1 MRIGSVLGAAIALAV
16 APIAQAQAPVTAP
29 AAQAIDP
36 ARLAAA
42 QKAVT
47 ALVPDGVYARMMRDQ
62 YPAMME
68 VMMREMMGMKGSEMG
83 QPDQAGKTMAE
94 LAREHDPAFE
104 ERMRIM
110 TRVMGDEMGTVMGQM
125 EPGVR
130 AGLSRAFAR
139 RFTAPQL
146 ADMNRFFMTPSGK
159 AFANDYLL
167 MFADPEM
174 MREMAALAPQMM
186 RAMPAVM
193 DKVKKATAHLPPPPK
208 PKDAQTD

>member
-1 MRIGSVLGAAIALAV
+1 MKTLVILGTALLLSPPV
-16 APIAQAQAPVTAP
+16 AQAQAPAAAP
-29 AAQAIDP
+29 SAQPVDP

-42 QKAVT
+42 QKAVA
-47 ALVPDGVYARMMRDQ
+47 ALVPEGVYVRMMRDQ

-68 VMMREMMGMKGSEMG
+68 VMMREMMGMKGSEFG
-83 QPDQAGKTMAE
+83 QGDANGKTMAE
-94 LAREHDPAFE
+94 LARQHDPAFE

-110 TRVMGDEMGTVMGQM
+110 TGIMGQEMGTVMGQM

-130 AGLSRAFAR
+130 AGLARAFAR
-139 RFTAPQL
+139 RFTAAQL
-146 ADMNRFFMTPSGK
+146 ADMNAFFLTPSGK

-174 MREMAALAPQMM
+174 MREMTKLAPEMM
-186 RAMPAVM
+186 RAMPAIM

-208 PKDAQTD
+208 AKGAQDD

>member
-1 MRIGSVLGAAIALAV
+1 MKRLVILGTALLLAA
-16 APIAQAQAPVTAP
+16 APGAHAQTPATQPV
-29 AAQAIDP
+29 DP

-42 QKAVT
+42 QKAVA
-47 ALVPDGVYARMMRDQ
+47 ALVPEGVYVRMMRDQ

-68 VMMREMMGMKGSEMG
+68 VMMREMMGMKGSEFG
-83 QPDQAGKTMAE
+83 QPDQGGKTMSE
-94 LAREHDPAFE
+94 LARQHDPAFE

-110 TRVMGDEMGTVMGQM
+110 TNVMGQEMGTVMGRM

-139 RFTAPQL
+139 RFDAAQL
-146 ADMNRFFMTPSGK
+146 ADMNAFFMTPSGK

-174 MREMAALAPQMM
+174 MREMTKLAPEMM
-186 RAMPAVM
+186 RAMPAIM
-193 DKVKKATAHLPPPPK
+193 DKVKAATAHLPPPPK
-208 PKDAQTD
+208 PKSAPED